1 MGLALVATG
10 FEKDMHIGYG
20 GFSGMR
26 YRIAKAYSEKHGEL
40 YAMMLKA
47 FRSRLPDDFDAR
59 WNDGCND
66 DLDILLWHSDCDGKL
81 TYQEC
86 GKIYDVLKGL
96 DVEDQHEEDSFYN
109 NFLEMLQH
117 CKKRRV
123 NMYFY

>member
-10 FEKDMHIGYG
+10 FNKDMHIGYG
-20 GFSGMR
+20 GFSGVR
-26 YRIAKAYSEKHGEL
+26 CRIAKAYSEKHGKL
-40 YAMMLKA
+40 YEEMLRS
-47 FRSRLPDDFDAR
+47 FRGLADDFNDR

-86 GKIYDVLKGL
+86 GKIYNVLKTL
-96 DVEDQHEEDSFYN
+96 DVEDAKDEESFYN
-109 NFLEMLQH
+109 DFVEMLQH
-117 CKKRRV
+117 CHKRRV

>member
-10 FEKDMHIGYG
+10 FNKDMHIGYG
-20 GFSGMR
+20 SFSGMR
-26 YRIAKAYSEKHGEL
+26 CRIAKAYSDKHGNL
-40 YAMMLKA
+40 YEMMLRS
-47 FRSRLPDDFDAR
+47 FRTGLPADFDEQ

-81 TYQEC
+81 TPQEC
-86 GKIYDVLKGL
+86 GKIYNVLKTL
-96 DVEDQHEEDSFYN
+96 NIEDLQDEASFYN

-117 CKKRRV
+117 CKTKRV